1 MRRPGFVTPATPV
14 SARVA
19 LEAIGQLPDAE
30 IGLADAALQLARIDA
45 PDADWHEAGAQLSA
59 IAREAA
65 ALSAE
70 VAADDLATQ
79 AGALAGLIAGRWRF
93 RGDTET
99 YEDPANA
106 NLIRVLERRQGL
118 PVALGII
125 WLHCAEAAG
134 WSAHGLDFPGHFLIA
149 LSGASRQVVLDV
161 FAGGTPLDAKEL
173 RALVKRVEGPRAELR
188 PGLLRPMPARGVLL
202 RLQHNIKQRRLLG
215 GDREGALDCLEDM
228 LRVAPDEALLWREA
242 ALMNQR
248 AGQVAAALRCFER
261 FVALVPGGDAAAR
274 ARAAMDELRTRLN

>member
-1 MRRPGFVTPATPV
+1 MT
-14 SARVA
+14 ARAA

-30 IGLADAALQLARIDA
+30 IALADAALQLARVDA
-45 PDADWHEAGAQLSA
+45 PEADWQQALTQLSEL
-59 IAREAA
+59 AREAA
-65 ALSAE
+65 SLSAD
-70 VAADDLATQ
+70 VAGDDLSAQ
-79 AGALAGLIAGRWRF
+79 AAALAGLIAGRWRLA
-93 RGDTET
+93 GDIDG
-99 YEDPANA
+99 YEDLANA
-106 NLIRVLERRQGL
+106 NLIRVLERRRGL
-118 PVALGII
+118 PVALGIV

-149 LSGASRQVVLDV
+149 LTSAARGSFQQGASQQVVLDV
-161 FAGGTPLDAKEL
+161 FDGGNPLDAKAL

-202 RLQHNIKQRRLLG
+202 RLQQNIKQRRLVG

-228 LRVAPDEALLWREA
+228 LRIAPDEAVLWREA

-248 AGQVAAALRCFER
+248 EGRVAAALRCFER
-261 FVALVPGGDAAAR
+261 FLGLVPQGEAAER